1 MSHRAGFVLSPP
13 YLPDP
18 SHSAIWGLAG
28 KCRAA
33 LGPPASPDSRP
44 MSKRPRLED
53 GIVPGHRPFV
63 RGHYKVS
70 LVGRGQ
76 SAGRGQFEVSLV
88 GRGQYEVNRAAG
100 GVIFGLMRWE

>member
-1 MSHRAGFVLSPP
+1 MAWIFALHMNTGPCCDRVVLCALTRADPP
-13 YLPDP
+13 L
-18 SHSAIWGLAG
+18 SAIWGLAG
-28 KCRAA
+28 ECRAA

-70 LVGRGQ
+70 LPEGVNTRSVGREG
-76 SAGRGQFEVSLV
+76 S
-88 GRGQYEVNRAAG
+88 
-100 GVIFGLMRWE
+100 I